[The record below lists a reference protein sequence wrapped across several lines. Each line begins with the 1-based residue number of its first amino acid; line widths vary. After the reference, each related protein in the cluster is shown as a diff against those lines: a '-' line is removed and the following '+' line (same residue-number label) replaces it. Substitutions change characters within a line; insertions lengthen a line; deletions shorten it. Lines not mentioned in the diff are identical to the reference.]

1 MFRVKGVWGNRVED
15 GTQVSGLGS
24 QVDSSTF
31 TEIKHI
37 EERASATE

>member
-1 MFRVKGVWGNRVED
+1 MFRVKDVWGKRVKD
-15 GTQVSGLGS
+15 DAQVSGLGS

-37 EERASATE
+37 EERPSAME